1 MKTLKEQ
8 IAEFD
13 REKVKKIPKDFLD
26 TMHTSIRGLKATG
39 LEENC
44 LQTGDIAPGFTLVN
58 HKNEQR
64 SLADYL
70 KTSTVVLN
78 FYRGGW

>member
-13 REKVKKIPKDFLD
+13 KKKIKQIPKDFLD
-26 TMHTSIRGLKATG
+26 TMNTSTLGLKATG
-39 LEENC
+39 LEKSC
-44 LQTGDIAPGFTLVN
+44 LKTGDTAPDFTLVN

-70 KTSTVVLN
+70 QTSPVVLN

>member
-13 REKVKKIPKDFLD
+13 KEKVKRIPKDFLD
-26 TMHTSIRGLKATG
+26 TMTTSIVGLKATG
-39 LEENC
+39 IEENC
-44 LQTGDIAPGFTLVN
+44 LQTGDTAPNFTLVN
-58 HKNEQR
+58 HNNEQI

-70 KTSTVVLN
+70 KISPVVLN

>member
-8 IAEFD
+8 IAEFEQ
-13 REKVKKIPKDFLD
+13 EKAKKIPKNFLD
-26 TMHTSIRGLKATG
+26 TMNTSILGLKSTG
-39 LEENC
+39 IEASC
-44 LQTGDIAPGFTLVN
+44 LKTGDTAPNFTLIN
-58 HKNEQR
+58 HNKEKR

-70 KTSTVVLN
+70 KTSSVVLN